1 MGGICYISHL
11 KQAVYF
17 ISSNLI
23 RFVSDQFKHPQKG
36 FFKYFSL
43 NVLGKLPECY
53 HNISPRMM
61 VGCEEVVPMFYSDQF
76 LQGFFG

>member
-23 RFVSDQFKHPQKG
+23 RFVSDQFKHPRKG

-61 VGCEEVVPMFYSDQF
+61 VGCEAVVLIFYSDQF

>member
-1 MGGICYISHL
+1 MGGICYFSHL

-23 RFVSDQFKHPQKG
+23 RFVGDQFKHPQKG

-43 NVLGKLPECY
+43 NVLGELCEFY

-61 VGCEEVVPMFYSDQF
+61 VGCEAVVLIFYSDQF
-76 LQGFFG
+76 IRGFVG